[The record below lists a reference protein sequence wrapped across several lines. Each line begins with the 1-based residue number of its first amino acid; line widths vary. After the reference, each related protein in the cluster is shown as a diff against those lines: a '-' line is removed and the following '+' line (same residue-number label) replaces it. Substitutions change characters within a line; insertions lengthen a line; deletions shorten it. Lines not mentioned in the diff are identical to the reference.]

1 MLGGAADGSLSQ
13 LYYAQLPLLTWI
25 TVVIPELTLLDVPK
39 RIVESRM
46 ATAAVQ
52 GMSLVPSAVSLSCD
66 WLGHLAW
73 PPVAP

>member
-1 MLGGAADGSLSQ
+1 MRGGGGCGPYSIAVDKM
-13 LYYAQLPLLTWI
+13 
-25 TVVIPELTLLDVPK
+25 TLLCVPR
-39 RIVESRM
+39 RIVEPRM

-73 PPVAP
+73 PPVAT

>member
-39 RIVESRM
+39 RIVQSRV
-46 ATAAVQ
+46 ATAAV
-52 GMSLVPSAVSLSCD
+52 CD